1 VYKMETKRK
10 TQKKGVTVVEI
21 KFQNYVKDRI
31 DEILAT
37 GDFPNITNFIHYA
50 VMYFIAGYESFKNE
64 CLLKELGELE
74 KYL

>member
-1 VYKMETKRK
+1 METKRK

>member
-1 VYKMETKRK
+1 METKRK
-10 TQKKGVTVVEI
+10 TQKKGITVVEI

-37 GDFPNITNFIHYA
+37 GNFPDITNFIHYA
-50 VMYFIAGYESFKNE
+50 VMYSIAGYESFKNE